1 MGQENKTF
9 TPPPRVSLRVRVTR
23 SLLHFLLQ
31 KNKNKKKGKDEKCG
45 SEVTTPENSSSPGMM
60 DMHGE
65 PPPPAAGPAPA
76 RPLGR
81 GSARLRIVSAA
92 GPFTFQARGGGA
104 GQGRVL
110 LCPGRGSM
118 KEKNLPCPGQHAPK
132 HEVTPPSRPTTE
144 VSRRSSVCPVW
155 PARFLAACS
164 SLSLLGL

>member
-81 GSARLRIVSAA
+81 GSAPAAYCLSSRSVHIPGEGWWGRA
-92 GPFTFQARGGGA
+92 GPGA
-104 GQGRVL
+104 AV
-110 LCPGRGSM
+110 PGTRLHEGEEPS
-118 KEKNLPCPGQHAPK
+118 LP
-132 HEVTPPSRPTTE
+132 R
-144 VSRRSSVCPVW
+144 
-155 PARFLAACS
+155 PARPET
-164 SLSLLGL
+164 

>member
-9 TPPPRVSLRVRVTR
+9 TPPPRVSLHVRVTR

-81 GSARLRIVSAA
+81 GSAPGCVLSQQQVRSHSR
-92 GPFTFQARGGGA
+92 RGVVG
-104 GQGRVL
+104 
-110 LCPGRGSM
+110 PGRAGCCCALD
-118 KEKNLPCPGQHAPK
+118 EAP
-132 HEVTPPSRPTTE
+132 
-144 VSRRSSVCPVW
+144 
-155 PARFLAACS
+155 
-164 SLSLLGL
+164 